1 MKEKIV
7 EILKQRVHKIITDDL
22 ISPLFW
28 DDFAEEIDQLTR
40 EHYLKFAEWVAKDV
54 RPDEH
59 FVNKFEILSTG
70 QYRLT
75 FDDIYQYWLDNVL
88 NK

>member
-40 EHYLKFAEWVAKDV
+40 EHYLKFAEWLRNHNEGKWYIKTTDQ
-54 RPDEH
+54 
-59 FVNKFEILSTG
+59 L
-70 QYRLT
+70 
-75 FDDIYQYWLDNVL
+75 YQFWLDNVL